1 MAERRM
7 FTKKITDADVFTEL
21 PPTSQALYFH
31 LCMGADDDGFSNQIR
46 KAMFNAHADRN
57 DFELL
62 VNKRFIIPFES
73 GVIVIKHWR
82 MHNLIKS
89 DRYRE
94 TEYIEEKAKIVLKQ
108 NGVYTENDTGT
119 QLEPNWNQSGTKL
132 EPQVRIGKERK
143 GKVSTG
149 KDRLDVCS
157 EPQSVSEQEA
167 QTASLI
173 LNDGSEWRPSVKDY
187 EEWCRVY
194 PNVDVFREFE
204 RMRQWCISNPTKRKT
219 KRGIRRFVT
228 NWLDSEQNK
237 PRKQATS
244 KIDAIDQWSANME
257 RRANAEQGIF

>member
-7 FTKKITDADVFTEL
+7 FSKKITDADAFTEL
-21 PPTSQALYFH
+21 PPTTQALYLH

-82 MHNLIKS
+82 LHNLIKN
-89 DRYRE
+89 DRYHE
-94 TEYIEEKAKIVLKQ
+94 TDYIEEKSKLVLKE
-108 NGVYTENDTGT
+108 NGIYSEDHGT
-119 QLEPNWNQSGTKL
+119 QVEPKWNPNGTQV
-132 EPQVRIGKERK
+132 EPEVRLGKVRK
-143 GKVSTG
+143 GKVRLG
-149 KDRLDVCS
+149 KENNVCS
-157 EPQSVSEQEA
+157 EPQSVSEPEA
-167 QTASLI
+167 QTAVI
-173 LNDGSEWRPSVKDY
+173 PLNDGSEWRPTIKDY
-187 EEWCRVY
+187 EEWCKVY
-194 PNVDVFREFE
+194 PNVDIFREFE

-237 PRKQATS
+237 PRKQAAS